1 MPINNLEKL
10 KKILVFEPNWFYEIL
25 IMKRR
30 KDFGNED
37 MNKSVK
43 IIKSYN
49 ITSIDSLEYK
59 MDEIIKLCESFNAR
73 AYINPQPYS
82 FDKLGFKIM
91 EVSLKMIQDGN
102 NDYNGIVSK
111 AIGTMTPETK
121 RWVVDIDNITANIS
135 DINRIK
141 TVINDCS
148 PNGDNILLTV
158 DTPNGIH
165 LITRPFNLQTFI
177 TYQDVYYKVE
187 VKKDNPTILYCNIQ
201 NSKSNENR

>member
-10 KKILVFEPNWFYEIL
+10 KKILTFEPNWFYEIL

-37 MNKSVK
+37 MNKPVK

-49 ITSIDSLEYK
+49 ITSIESLEYK
-59 MDEIIKLCESFNAR
+59 MDEIIKLCESLNAR
-73 AYINPQPYS
+73 ACINPQPYS
-82 FDKLGFKIM
+82 FSKLGFKIM

-102 NDYNGIVSK
+102 NGYNGIVSE
-111 AIGTMTPETK
+111 AIGDMTPEIK
-121 RWVVDIDNITANIS
+121 RWVIDIDNIRANIS

-177 TYQDVYYKVE
+177 TYQDVYYKVDI
-187 VKKDNPTILYCNIQ
+187 KKNNPTILYCNIQ
-201 NSKSNENR
+201 NSESNENR